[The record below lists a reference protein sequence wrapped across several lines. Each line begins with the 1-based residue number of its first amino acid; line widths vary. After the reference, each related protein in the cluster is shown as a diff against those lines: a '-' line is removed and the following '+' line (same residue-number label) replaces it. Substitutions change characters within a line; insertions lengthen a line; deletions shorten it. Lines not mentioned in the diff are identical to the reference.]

1 MDPQFRP
8 LDTGDPRR
16 IGPFDLLG
24 VLGSGGMGKVYLG
37 QSPGGRRVAVKVVQ
51 ESLAHHQEFR
61 SRFRREIDA
70 ARQMNS
76 LYTAALVDAD
86 PDAPLPW
93 MATRYINGRSL
104 QGEVSTDGPMSTRGA
119 LEVGVGIAEAL
130 EKIHE
135 AGYVHRDLKP
145 SNVVIDQ
152 YGPHVIDFGII
163 MKAAEDS
170 GLTQAGQIIGTPG
183 YMSPEQLAGRRV
195 DSPSDIFSFGA
206 TLYYAATGSPPP
218 RVELRDPDVS
228 AVPDPALAELVRHC
242 MTPDPAAR
250 PTAPELVGA
259 LIAALSPAA
268 ATAPVT
274 SSAAGTAAAGAGAAG
289 AGSGTAGPPVA
300 TPPTVPPQT
309 VQPRPTPP
317 PALVTALP
325 TPTPVASRPPLQGPA
340 PTGGTGGARP
350 PARRR
355 GVLLAALAATVAVV
369 LTVAFLLPKFWR
381 SDGADPVT
389 TAGAGCG
396 ALAANGPTTAVARGA
411 DGECYGFTDTAR
423 ADDAAEAGFGHDP
436 AARQLQAK
444 LFATNRLDLPSQPN
458 DLTVVWFGA
467 LTCPDDAGRA
477 GVCKDGRVYDVER
490 QQLQALQ
497 LSQARG
503 DLRGRVHVVVANA
516 GSDMRY
522 ARELAALLVAHRT
535 ALGRVVAIGGGDSR
549 ASTKAAFHTLLDA
562 GIPFVTPT
570 LSSDDEVPGLPFI
583 DAPGFVQTTDPN
595 KSWARAGVSFVA
607 RYSPRGRQV
616 LVYHVSDPTDLYTE
630 SLARDVQFEA
640 GAEPRTSARPARIV
654 SSAAQLPRSIC
665 HGTPSTD
672 GSAPPAVFFADRWN
686 TFGAFAAALTALCG
700 PQGPAMVIGNDSVN
714 RFMTNDAARA
724 TLQAPWPLAYFKKGV
739 QCSEIAAR
747 ATADPKSEAATLLR
761 WARGML
767 RLCDPANGSVQMG
780 DYVAT
785 FWDSV
790 VLADR
795 MLPLDGSRSPL
806 ADVTLDGSAATLT
819 VTGGRLVRSQGALL
833 QPLCV
838 YAVDRSSTVGRA
850 VGNCDPAFTG
860 R

>member
-1 MDPQFRP
+1 MDPQFGP

-24 VLGSGGMGKVYLG
+24 VLGSGGMGRVYLG

-51 ESLAHHQEFR
+51 SGLAHHQEFR
-61 SRFRREIDA
+61 SRFRREIEA

-104 QGEVSTDGPMSTRGA
+104 QGEVSTDGPMSARGV

-145 SNVVIDQ
+145 SNVFIDQ

-170 GLTQAGQIIGTPG
+170 GLTQVGQIIGTPG
-183 YMSPEQLAGRRV
+183 YMSPEQLTGRRV

-218 RVELRDPDVS
+218 RVDLSDPDVS
-228 AVPDPALAELVRHC
+228 AVTDAELAELVRRC
-242 MTPDPAAR
+242 MTPDPASR

-259 LIAALSPAA
+259 LIAALTPAA
-268 ATAPVT
+268 TVPST
-274 SSAAGTAAAGAGAAG
+274 SSAAPTPSVPSTPSVLLTSSAGATTPPQTAAPQ
-289 AGSGTAGPPVA
+289 T
-300 TPPTVPPQT
+300 TPPQTVPPQ
-309 VQPRPTPP
+309 P
-317 PALVTALP
+317 
-325 TPTPVASRPPLQGPA
+325 SRP
-340 PTGGTGGARP
+340 GADSPR
-350 PARRR
+350 RRR
-355 GVLLAALAATVAVV
+355 GVLLAVLAATVAVV
-369 LTVAFLLPKFWR
+369 VTVAVLLPRVWPR
-381 SDGADPVT
+381 NGGAAVT
-389 TAGAGCG
+389 TPSTGC
-396 ALAANGPTTAVARGA
+396 ATLAANGPTTAVARGP

-423 ADDAAEAGFGHDP
+423 ADDAAEAGFGRDP
-436 AARQLQAK
+436 SARRLQAQ
-444 LFATNRLDLPSQPN
+444 LFATNRLDLPLRPN
-458 DLTVVWFGA
+458 DLTVLWFGS
-467 LTCPDDAGRA
+467 LTCPDDAGE
-477 GVCKDGRVYDVER
+477 GDTCKDGRQYDVER

-503 DLRGRVHVVVANA
+503 DLRGRVRVVVANA
-516 GSDMRY
+516 GADMRY
-522 ARELAALLVAHRT
+522 ARELATLLVAHR
-535 ALGRVVAIGGGDSR
+535 AAFGRVVAIGGGDSR
-549 ASTKAAFHTLLDA
+549 ATTKSAFHTLLDA
-562 GIPFVTPT
+562 GITFITPT

-595 KSWARAGVSFVA
+595 RSWARAGVAFVA
-607 RYSPRGRQV
+607 RYSPAGRQV
-616 LVYHVSDPTDLYTE
+616 LVYHVSDPSDLYTE

-640 GAEPRTSARPARIV
+640 GANPRTSARPARIV
-654 SSAAQLPRSIC
+654 SSSAQLPRSIC
-665 HGTPSTD
+665 RGATSAD
-672 GSAPPAVFFADRWN
+672 GSPPPAVFFADRWYS
-686 TFGAFAAALTALCG
+686 FGAFAAALTALCG
-700 PQGPAMVIGNDSVN
+700 PAGPAMVIGNDSVN

-724 TLQAPWPLAYFKKGV
+724 TVRAPWPLAYFKKGV
-739 QCSEIAAR
+739 QCSEIEAR
-747 ATADPKSEAATLLR
+747 AAADPAGEAATLLR
-761 WARGML
+761 WSRGVL

-790 VLADR
+790 ALADR
-795 MLPLDGSRSPL
+795 ILPLDGSGSPL
-806 ADVTLDGSAATLT
+806 ADVTLHGSAATLT
-819 VTGGRLVRSQGALL
+819 VKGGRVVRSDDAML

-838 YAVDRSSTVGRA
+838 FSVDRSSAVGRA
-850 VGNCDPAFTG
+850 VGNCDGAFTG